1 VEAARPAMG
10 ICIGGPSAP
19 NGPTVPALAVAAAE
33 AAHAEV
39 TVTAVGQVVTGTE
52 TRIIRAAP
60 AVASTA
66 AAETA
71 ASHLRHTATGKVET
85 GATGRH
91 SATVPPRP
99 PHTESG
105 NLRAEGRTGVAAAT
119 TVVVE
124 TRKRPAP
131 RKFPASPECEAWAS
145 GQNILARRGK
155 DTTTTASRK
164 SRNGSNR
171 MNGSIMSGVGLAA
184 AVAAAKEGVPLLPP
198 VIDAKGV
205 RPPLGLWALA
215 AVAATTSPRQT
226 LATRAGAGIPPTA
239 SQCPQTT
246 TSTAGGTR
254 MLVAAVVGA
263 EKWGIQTETTFRES
277 LRTLEVTADQ
287 TAAG

>member
-1 VEAARPAMG
+1 MG

-19 NGPTVPALAVAAAE
+19 NGPIVPAHAVVAAE

-39 TVTAVGQVVTGTE
+39 TETAVGQVVTGTE
-52 TRIIRAAP
+52 TRITRVAP

-91 SATVPPRP
+91 SATVPPRHP
-99 PHTESG
+99 RTESG
-105 NLRAEGRTGVAAAT
+105 NLRAGGRTGVAAAT

-131 RKFPASPECEAWAS
+131 RKCPASPECGAWAS

-205 RPPLGLWALA
+205 RPPLGMWALA

-226 LATRAGAGIPPTA
+226 LATRVGAGTPIA

-254 MLVAAVVGA
+254 MSVAAVVGA
-263 EKWGIQTETTFRES
+263 EKWEIQTETTFRES
-277 LRTLEVTADQ
+277 LRTLAVTADQ

>member
-1 VEAARPAMG
+1 M
-10 ICIGGPSAP
+10 
-19 NGPTVPALAVAAAE
+19 LATIVYRNRYTNVAN
-33 AAHAEV
+33 
-39 TVTAVGQVVTGTE
+39 TFGQTRQTGNFPWATSPLIQE
-52 TRIIRAAP
+52 NVNFPKLPHNTLFLLI
-60 AVASTA
+60 T

-131 RKFPASPECEAWAS
+131 RKFPASPECGAWAS

-164 SRNGSNR
+164 SRVSY
-171 MNGSIMSGVGLAA
+171 AHF
-184 AVAAAKEGVPLLPP
+184 
-198 VIDAKGV
+198 
-205 RPPLGLWALA
+205 
-215 AVAATTSPRQT
+215 TFT
-226 LATRAGAGIPPTA
+226 L
-239 SQCPQTT
+239 Q
-246 TSTAGGTR
+246 
-254 MLVAAVVGA
+254 
-263 EKWGIQTETTFRES
+263 
-277 LRTLEVTADQ
+277 
-287 TAAG
+287 